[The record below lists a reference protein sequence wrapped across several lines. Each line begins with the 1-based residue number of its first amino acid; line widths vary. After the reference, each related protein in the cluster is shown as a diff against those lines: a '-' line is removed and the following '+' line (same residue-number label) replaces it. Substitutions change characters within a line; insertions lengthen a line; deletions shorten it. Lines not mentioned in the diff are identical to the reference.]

1 MTRSSEAITMRHNP
15 ERIAWITLSLA
26 FVAFVV
32 LAISVP
38 WAVRHYVLTAM
49 QPQFARLEIIEGTAQ
64 LDDPAL
70 GVAVGVRP
78 DDKPVQVREGSR
90 IRTDGTSRV
99 FLRFFDNSGLTL
111 ATNTEIELAEMRVPR
126 FSLSP
131 EPGQLRLRVLR
142 GRATVGVAVTVFRP
156 VRFTVELPQG
166 EVGLGDGSYELDVSD
181 PQSELVAYLGA
192 ARITAAGK
200 TVVVN
205 TGERATVAR
214 DQPPNGPVPSA
225 RPLLVNG
232 DFAEPLDQGW
242 TIWTDQGGD
251 AGTVDGTAERVDE
264 GDREAVRLFRV
275 GSEPLPGRGNH
286 GEVGI
291 RQTINKELPDLA
303 SSLTLQAEVKLVNQ
317 SLSGGGYLSSEYP
330 LILRLIYED
339 VYGSRTEWLHGF
351 YYQNRDGNPT
361 RNGQLVPQN
370 VWFPYTSPN
379 LKELNPP
386 PAKII
391 YLDIYASGWD
401 YESLVSRVRLVVE

>member
-1 MTRSSEAITMRHNP
+1 MRRNP
-15 ERIAWITLSLA
+15 ERIAWVVLCLA
-26 FVAFVV
+26 FAVFVV
-32 LAISVP
+32 LAVSVP
-38 WAVRHYVLTAM
+38 WAVRQYVLTAT
-49 QPQFARLEIIEGTAQ
+49 QPQLARLEIIEGTAQ
-64 LDDPAL
+64 IDDPSL
-70 GVAVGVRP
+70 GVAVGLRL
-78 DDKPVQVREGSR
+78 DDPPVQVREGSR
-90 IRTDGTSRV
+90 IRTDGTSRA

-111 ATNTEIELAEMRVPR
+111 ATNTEIELTEMRTPR

-131 EPGQLRLRVLR
+131 EPGRLRLSIRR
-142 GRATVGVAVTVFRP
+142 GRATVGVAVTPFRP

-166 EVGLGDGSYELDVSD
+166 EVGLRDGSYELDVSD
-181 PQSELVAYLGA
+181 TQSELVVYLGA
-192 ARITAAGK
+192 ARVTAAGQ
-200 TVVVN
+200 TVAVN
-205 TGERATVAR
+205 TGERTSVDR
-214 DQPPNGPVPSA
+214 DQPPASPVPSA

-232 DFAEPLDQGW
+232 DFAQPLDKGW

-251 AGTVDGTAERVDE
+251 AGSVNGTAERVDE
-264 GDREAVRLFRV
+264 GDREAVRLRRV

-291 RQTINKELPDLA
+291 RQIINKELPDLA

-339 VYGSRTEWLHGF
+339 VYGSRAEWLHGF

-361 RNGQLVPQN
+361 RNGQLIPRN

-391 YLDIYASGWD
+391 HLDIYASGWD
-401 YESLVSRVRLVVE
+401 YDSLVSRVRLVVE